1 MYFYI
6 QWLVAAMWFHST
18 FVERKLRE
26 KMKKCFA
33 TGYRELLK
41 EEKKVKIETTIKLD
55 WLMSLDV
62 ITAYIVRNKL
72 D

>member
-1 MYFYI
+1 M
-6 QWLVAAMWFHST
+6 L
-18 FVERKLRE
+18 KDE
-26 KMKKCFA
+26 KVCFA